1 MDANHLLDRDAL
13 AVGDARRY
21 PRPRLLFQEFQHTPG
36 RPFVALVGPRGT
48 GKTVMLRQL
57 RARTKDALY
66 VSADTLDR
74 GDRLVDL
81 VRLFLDRY
89 RVQAFFVDEIHYL
102 RDYAAELK
110 EIYDFLPVR
119 IWFTSSVAVS
129 LYASAADLSRRVRV
143 MELLPF
149 AFREYLQFSGGEPLP
164 LLSLATAFGAPI
176 PAAYLRTSFRFAEYL
191 TGGLYPFM
199 LQAGSVL
206 DLFGNI
212 VEKVIRGDLPA
223 HDPNLT
229 GADLANIEQLL
240 KFVGRSPIDG
250 INYTSLARNLAITK
264 HKAAQ
269 YVGALER
276 AFLLRQ
282 AFPAGANVLREPK
295 VFMEPPYR
303 LLYRSYEDCIG
314 ALRED
319 FFALAMAQ
327 HGMPF
332 RYAKST
338 RGAKTPDF
346 LVTLDDRDH
355 VIEVGGRGKG
365 RSQFKGL
372 TYDHKV
378 ILFHADDLR
387 YTPGARVPLHC
398 IGFA

>member
-13 AVGDARRY
+13 AVRHAGRY
-21 PRPRLLFQEFQHTPG
+21 PRTRLLFQELQRTPG
-36 RPFVALVGPRGT
+36 RPFVALIGPRGT

-89 RVQAFFVDEIHYL
+89 RVQAFFVDEISCL
-102 RDYAAELK
+102 RDCAAELK

-129 LYASAADLSRRVRV
+129 LYGSAADLSRRVRI

-149 AFREYLQFSGGEPLP
+149 AFREFLEFASGETLPPLP
-164 LLSLATAFGAPI
+164 LVAAFGDEI
-176 PAAYLRTSFRFAEYL
+176 PAAYLRTSFRFSEYL

-199 LQAGSVL
+199 LQAGSAL

-212 VEKVIRGDLPA
+212 AEKVIHSDLPA

-250 INYTSLARNLAITK
+250 INYTSLARNLGDHQVQGGAIRRCPRTCVST
-264 HKAAQ
+264 AASVSRRGQ
-269 YVGALER
+269 RPARAEGVHGAPLPAPVPCLRRLHRR
-276 AFLLRQ
+276 APRGLLC
-282 AFPAGANVLREPK
+282 PGLS
-295 VFMEPPYR
+295 
-303 LLYRSYEDCIG
+303 RSSPNAVSSE
-314 ALRED
+314 
-319 FFALAMAQ
+319 AQ
-327 HGMPF
+327 
-332 RYAKST
+332 
-338 RGAKTPDF
+338 
-346 LVTLDDRDH
+346 L
-355 VIEVGGRGKG
+355 
-365 RSQFKGL
+365 
-372 TYDHKV
+372 
-378 ILFHADDLR
+378 
-387 YTPGARVPLHC
+387 
-398 IGFA
+398 